1 LWSNLPAIYRGAII
15 LVIPL
20 ISFIPAI
27 FTWVWSYQ
35 SKSQAQEWVSHT
47 EKIIRETSL
56 LMKEIV
62 NAETGI
68 RGYTITRKPEFLE
81 PYQKAQTEIPV
92 YINTVNK
99 LTADNPSQ
107 QIYLKQTEQQIKT
120 SLNSLAQIL
129 TELQAQPDSN
139 TYPQLT
145 PLLTKGKVE
154 MDRIRRS
161 IDTFN
166 HEEWRL
172 FSVRQQKL
180 EQIEKISNIAFGI
193 STFSIIL
200 GYGFA
205 IKLYLESEKELGF
218 KAKKLEEINQNLST
232 VNQLLE
238 ERNQELDRFTYIVS
252 HDLKAPLRGID
263 NLSVWIEEDLKDK
276 LDADT
281 SQNMSL
287 LRNRVQR
294 MNNFI
299 DGLLE
304 YSRVGE
310 RQETKVIVDVEKLL
324 QEIIDSLVPSRSFK
338 IAIQGKMPVLQTEA
352 LPLQQVFSNLIS
364 NSIKHHHRDDGTIT
378 ISAVEREKHYQF
390 SVADDGLGIAPE
402 DQTKIFAIF
411 QTLAAKDTK
420 ENTGI
425 GLSIVKK
432 IVENQGGKVWLE
444 SELNQGSTFYFTW
457 NIS

>member
-1 LWSNLPAIYRGAII
+1 MGFP
-15 LVIPL
+15 
-20 ISFIPAI
+20 
-27 FTWVWSYQ
+27 
-35 SKSQAQEWVSHT
+35 
-47 EKIIRETSL
+47 
-56 LMKEIV
+56 
-62 NAETGI
+62 
-68 RGYTITRKPEFLE
+68 
-81 PYQKAQTEIPV
+81 
-92 YINTVNK
+92 
-99 LTADNPSQ
+99 NPSQ

-120 SLNSLAQIL
+120 SLNFLAQIL

-145 PLLTKGKVE
+145 PLLTKGKVG

-172 FSVRQQKL
+172 FSVRQQRL
-180 EQIEKISNIAFGI
+180 EQIEQISNIAFGI

-281 SQNMSL
+281 SKNMSL

-299 DGLLE
+299 DGLLK

-310 RQETKVIVDVEKLL
+310 RQETKVTVDVEQLL
-324 QEIIDSLVPSRSFK
+324 QEIIDSLAPSRSFK

-364 NSIKHHHRDDGTIT
+364 NSIKHHHRDDGKIT
-378 ISAVEREKHYQF
+378 ISAVEQEKYYQF